1 MSARALRIVLI
12 QGHPDPAGEHYGHA
26 LAAAYAEAA
35 AAAGHEL
42 RRIDVAKLEFSLL
55 RSKDEWEQGALSPD
69 LRRAQEDLAWAQH
82 LVIFH
87 PLWLGSMPALLKGF
101 FEQIARPGY
110 AVPRPGEGGFRDR
123 MLAGRSARIVV
134 TMGMPALLYR
144 LYFRSHGVKSLE
156 RNILRFVG
164 IRPVRTSIVGL
175 VEGKPEHRQQW
186 LEQMRLLGAR
196 GR

>member
-1 MSARALRIVLI
+1 MSVRTLRIALI
-12 QGHPDPAGEHYGHA
+12 QGHPDAAERHYGHA
-26 LAAAYAEAA
+26 LAAAYAQAA
-35 AAAGHEL
+35 TAAGHEV
-42 RRIDVAKLEFSLL
+42 RCIDVAGMDFPLL
-55 RSKDEWEQGALSPD
+55 RSKAEWEQGTVSSD
-69 LRRAQEDLAWAQH
+69 VRQAQETVAWAQH

-101 FEQIARPGY
+101 FEQLARPGY
-110 AVPRPGEGGFRDR
+110 AVPRPGEGGMNDK

-175 VEGKPEHRQQW
+175 VEGKPRGRQHW
-186 LEQMRLLGAR
+186 LEQMRLLGSR
-196 GR
+196 GC

>member
-1 MSARALRIVLI
+1 MTPETLRIALI
-12 QGHPDPAGEHYGHA
+12 QGHPDPAGKHYCHA
-26 LAAAYAEAA
+26 LATAYAEAA
-35 AAAGHEL
+35 AAAGHL
-42 RRIDVAKLEFSLL
+42 VRCIDVAAMDFPIL
-55 RSKDEWEQGALSPD
+55 RSKADWEQGATPAAVQN
-69 LRRAQEDLAWAQH
+69 AQKIVSWAQH
-82 LVIFH
+82 LVIIH

-110 AVPRPGEGGFRDR
+110 AVPRPGEGGLSDK

-144 LYFRSHGVKSLE
+144 LYFRSHGVKTLE

-164 IRPVRTSIVGL
+164 VRPVRTSIVGL
-175 VEGKPEHRQQW
+175 VEGKPEHRQHW
-186 LEQMRLLGAR
+186 LEEMRRLGAR

>member
-1 MSARALRIVLI
+1 MIPKTLRIALI
-12 QGHPDPAGEHYGHA
+12 QGHPDPEAEHYCHA
-26 LAAAYAEAA
+26 LAAAYVEAAEAT
-35 AAAGHEL
+35 GHQV
-42 RRIDVAKLEFSLL
+42 RSIDVATMDFPLL
-55 RSKDEWEQGALSPD
+55 RSKSEWEQGTVPPAIQN
-69 LRRAQEDLAWAQH
+69 AQEIVAWAQH
-82 LVIFH
+82 LVVIH
-87 PLWLGSMPALLKGF
+87 PLWLGAMPALLKGF
-101 FEQIARPGY
+101 FEQVARPGY
-110 AVPRPGEGGFRDR
+110 AVPRPGEGGLSDK

-175 VEGKPEHRQQW
+175 VESKPEHRQSW
-186 LEQMRLLGAR
+186 LDEMRLLGAR